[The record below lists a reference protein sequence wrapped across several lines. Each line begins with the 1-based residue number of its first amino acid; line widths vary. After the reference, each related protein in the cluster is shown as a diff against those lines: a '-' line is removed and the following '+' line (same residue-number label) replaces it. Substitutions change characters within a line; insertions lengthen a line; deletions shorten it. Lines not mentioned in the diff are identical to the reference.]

1 MIFALLSE
9 GKRGVRRTVL
19 PGILE
24 QLTCSGVLSNLRN
37 R

>member
-1 MIFALLSE
+1 MTFALLSE
-9 GKRGVRRTVL
+9 GKRGVRGTVL

-24 QLTCSGVLSNLRN
+24 QLACSGVLSSLRN